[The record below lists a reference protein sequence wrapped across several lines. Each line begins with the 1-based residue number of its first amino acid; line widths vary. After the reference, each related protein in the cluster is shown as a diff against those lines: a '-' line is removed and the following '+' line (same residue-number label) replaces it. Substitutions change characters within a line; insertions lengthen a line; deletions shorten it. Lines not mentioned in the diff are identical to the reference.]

1 MKTLK
6 PVIFAGAVLSV
17 VILLTGCVGT
27 EVTETTKTLTDGTV
41 VKTKV
46 TKTTNSVLTEKTV
59 VTAGSTSAVKLE
71 STGSTSSGTITPNF
85 LVGSGTGSVST
96 CPQKN
101 NKVAIGMSWSA
112 GILSSISNASAS
124 SGSFTYIGADGES
137 AAETETR
144 LNAVVRLKQKMTGS
158 TEDEEEESAEEST
171 DESADDSSSTDTD
184 TSSTTTDNSSSSTSS
199 TTTANTT
206 TTDSS
211 GSTTSE

>member
-1 MKTLK
+1 M
-6 PVIFAGAVLSV
+6 
-17 VILLTGCVGT
+17 
-27 EVTETTKTLTDGTV
+27 TDGTV
-41 VKTKV
+41 IK
-46 TKTTNSVLTEKTV
+46 TKTTKTQNSVLTEKTV
-59 VTAGSTSAVKLE
+59 VTAGSTSAVKRE

-144 LNAVVRLKQKMTGS
+144 LNAVVNLKKKMTES
-158 TEDEEEESAEEST
+158 SDDSDDDESADEDSSDDDSDEST
-171 DESADDSSSTDTD
+171 DETETDNTASDSSST
-184 TSSTTTDNSSSSTSS
+184 TTK
-199 TTTANTT
+199 
-206 TTDSS
+206 
-211 GSTTSE
+211 

>member
-1 MKTLK
+1 MKSLK
-6 PVIFAGAVLSV
+6 SVILSGAVFAAVTLFS
-17 VILLTGCVGT
+17 GCVGT
-27 EVTETTKTLTDGTV
+27 EVIEKTETLKDGTV
-41 VKTKV
+41 VT
-46 TKTTNSVLTEKTV
+46 TKTTKTNNSVLTEKTV

-137 AAETETR
+137 AEETKTR
-144 LNAVVRLKQKMTGS
+144 LNAVVELKEKMTGS
-158 TEDEEEESAEEST
+158 SDDDEEETMEEST
-171 DESADDSSSTDTD
+171 EDNSDDSTTTSDNSATSATESD
-184 TSSTTTDNSSSSTSS
+184 TSSTTASVANSTE
-199 TTTANTT
+199 TAA
-206 TTDSS
+206 
-211 GSTTSE
+211 E